1 MKDQYCKMQ
10 NVNVVVFRYKS
21 SVPKVLPKWPPVC
34 GPVPEHRGGR
44 PQEEWEYQ
52 AAPLPELSQVAAEK
66 DEAQVRRQLCCHTR
80 CQDNFITQQSRQQK
94 C

>member
-1 MKDQYCKMQ
+1 MQ
-10 NVNVVVFRYKS
+10 NVSVVVFRYKP
-21 SVPKVLPKWPPVC
+21 SVPKVHPKWPPVC

-44 PQEEWEYQ
+44 AEEEWEDQ
-52 AAPLPELSQVAAEK
+52 AAALPELSQVAAEE
-66 DEAQVRRQLCCHTR
+66 DEAQVRRQLYRRCCHTR